1 MIGVSRLS
9 RPATGVVHRGSAKHD
24 RVEKAPAEW
33 GSQFWPQPA
42 SAGFRCWP
50 ARPATS
56 GLPHFFMRFREI
68 ADQLGCRLAGDPDL
82 EIAGVA
88 GMEHAGAGHLTF
100 LANPKYGPKVK
111 HTRAS
116 AILVPAEIPG
126 VETAFLI
133 SSNPYL
139 DFARALALFYQP
151 PRPAAGGHPMAA
163 VAASAAVGIPE
174 AFEDHIKLMWDLL

>member
-1 MIGVSRLS
+1 MTDHERRWSVP
-9 RPATGVVHRGSAKHD
+9 PAVRWKSVMK
-24 RVEKAPAEW
+24 
-33 GSQFWPQPA
+33 
-42 SAGFRCWP
+42 
-50 ARPATS
+50 
-56 GLPHFFMRFREI
+56 LREI
-68 ADQLGCRLAGDPDL
+68 ADQLGCRLAGDPDM

-88 GMEHAGAGHLTF
+88 GMEHAGAGYLTF
-100 LANPKYGPKVK
+100 LANPKYGPKAK

-151 PRPAAGGHPMAA
+151 PRPVAGLP
-163 VAASAAVGIPE
+163 PT
-174 AFEDHIKLMWDLL
+174 